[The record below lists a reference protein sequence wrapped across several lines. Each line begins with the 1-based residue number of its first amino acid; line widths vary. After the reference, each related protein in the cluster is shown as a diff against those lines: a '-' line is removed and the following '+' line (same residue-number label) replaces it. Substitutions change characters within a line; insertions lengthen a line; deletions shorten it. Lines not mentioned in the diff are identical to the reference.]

1 MTSRRQANNNMSD
14 VSLFNEMKMF
24 LLLLR
29 LLLEIKRYV
38 CSVNNNNN
46 KNNGMTTYK
55 QYTYKRNIF
64 TKIIILFTLNYIIL
78 SLTSSSRL
86 AHTETY
92 DIRAMAHFYVL
103 VHIHTHREK
112 GRGINKFLTD
122 KIMYQF

>member
-38 CSVNNNNN
+38 CSVNNNN
-46 KNNGMTTYK
+46 KNNIMTTYK

-103 VHIHTHREK
+103 VHTQGKRKRH
-112 GRGINKFLTD
+112 
-122 KIMYQF
+122 